1 MTQPWE
7 EMRLMLAFFFFPG
20 GPQKHHVTS
29 REASHRDFPLEF
41 CSHETCRIRQIY
53 TESRQ
58 VWWSF
63 WNVQK
68 SKSGCAPGINSVVGP
83 LYFKNTHT
91 QIAKE
96 IRSVVTK
103 GGGAEGE
110 MEKSS
115 QKFKPG
121 GLRWISTRARMYM
134 ASAVQNHAMYLWKLS
149 EWMLR
154 VLITRKKN
162 VSYLFRI
169 HTRWGMFTKPTE
181 PITSWHV
188 LSQNM
193 MLCTS
198 NLHRALCQLY
208 FKTRRKKRKAK

>member
-1 MTQPWE
+1 MLKGALSISCGKRKHFSIPLGRSRTLHNSPKVETAQMLITQWMDKQNVVWAHNGTWLNHE
-7 EMRLMLAFFFFPG
+7 KKCGWCLLFFFFPG
-20 GPQKHHVTS
+20 APKKHHVTS

-68 SKSGCAPGINSVVGP
+68 SKSGCAPRINSVVGP

-115 QKFKPG
+115 QK
-121 GLRWISTRARMYM
+121 
-134 ASAVQNHAMYLWKLS
+134 VQ
-149 EWMLR
+149 
-154 VLITRKKN
+154 
-162 VSYLFRI
+162 
-169 HTRWGMFTKPTE
+169 
-181 PITSWHV
+181 TSRSKMNKH
-188 LSQNM
+188 
-193 MLCTS
+193 
-198 NLHRALCQLY
+198 
-208 FKTRRKKRKAK
+208 